1 MTPQP
6 LASLAIWLLR
16 ADRAFLLG
24 NSTNDPAEKGRH
36 FAGLCLTVF
45 SKRRQEAGKNT
56 VEGAIKLVRFERSIS
71 GNQRLKKI
79 RAPIDNGR

>member
-1 MTPQP
+1 
-6 LASLAIWLLR
+6 LR
-16 ADRAFLLG
+16 VSRFGCCAPTEHFCW